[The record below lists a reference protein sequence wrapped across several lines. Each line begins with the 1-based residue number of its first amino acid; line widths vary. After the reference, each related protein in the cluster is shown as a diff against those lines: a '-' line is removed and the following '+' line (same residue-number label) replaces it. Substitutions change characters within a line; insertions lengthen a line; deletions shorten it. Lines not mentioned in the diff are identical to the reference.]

1 MVINENYRA
10 VVEHAASS
18 ERPLLRTLKD
28 HVLCS
33 FWHPRLFFA
42 AKPFFYVW
50 TLYAATYTTANG
62 VESIAK
68 TVTTSADQ
76 LLVSSITFL
85 ATCLVN
91 VPLGVWKDV
100 RFVQLYGR
108 PNTPK
113 AAINIPTK
121 QGPASSTSSP
131 PPIVPAR
138 FPRIVGATFL
148 FRDAI
153 TIFGSV
159 NLPPMLS
166 SSVPDSFFSSPAIKM
181 AAMQIFTP
189 ILSQI
194 VATPVHLLG
203 LDLYSNT
210 QSKNTERAARI
221 RRNLGP
227 TTVMRCS
234 RIIPAFGVGL
244 VMNTGLRDY
253 FHKKAGVPGTI

>member
-1 MVINENYRA
+1 
-10 VVEHAASS
+10 
-18 ERPLLRTLKD
+18 
-28 HVLCS
+28 LCS
-33 FWHPRLFFA
+33 FRHPRLFFA

-68 TVTTSADQ
+68 AVTTKADQ
-76 LLVSSITFL
+76 VLVSSVTFL
-85 ATCLVN
+85 ATCIVN

-108 PNTPK
+108 PK
-113 AAINIPTK
+113 
-121 QGPASSTSSP
+121 TSSP
-131 PPIVPAR
+131 IVNAPTTSNASPKPSPSPPVQAAR
-138 FPRIVGATFL
+138 FPRIVGAAFL

-159 NLPPMLS
+159 NLPPMLT
-166 SSVPDSFFSSPAIKM
+166 SSVPDSLFSSPAIKM

-189 ILSQI
+189 VLSQI

-203 LDLYSNT
+203 LDLYTNT
-210 QSKNTERAARI
+210 QSKTSERASRI
-221 RRNLGP
+221 RRSLGA

-253 FHKKAGVPGTI
+253 FHHKLE